1 MDRGDLVYTRAVP
14 SITTHVLDTA
24 RGRPAE
30 GVAVSLEFL
39 DPTARTWHPV
49 GHGLTDPDGR
59 LRTLVPEGTAVQA
72 GRYRITFAVGAYH
85 EALGQ
90 EGFYPEVSVQFDLR
104 DPGVHHHVPLLISP
118 YGFSTYRGSLAR
130 LLLRAAR
137 SKVASMRIVYVMDPL
152 ERMHPLKDS
161 TFAFLRASAALGHA
175 SYHCLPQQVTVRDGR
190 AFAHVREA
198 FVSDAPPHHRYGE
211 PSVVALDEVDA
222 VMIRKDPPF
231 DTAYLMLSLC
241 LEHARGKT
249 LLVNDPRGL
258 REANEKLYA
267 LHFSRWMP
275 PTMVSTDRDEI
286 LAFAAEVGG
295 RAVIKPLDGAGGV
308 GVLTLTSG
316 DRNARAI
323 VDVVTGEGARLA
335 MVQGFIEKVS
345 EGDKRVILLDGEP
358 LGAILRVPRGDDFR
372 ANIHVGGEVRPTELT
387 ERERTIVDDLAPR
400 LRRDGLVFVGL
411 DLVGG
416 YLTEVNVTSPTGI
429 QELGRFQ
436 KNRPEEQVIR
446 WLEAHRIRS

>member
-1 MDRGDLVYTRAVP
+1 
-14 SITTHVLDTA
+14 
-24 RGRPAE
+24 
-30 GVAVSLEFL
+30 
-39 DPTARTWHPV
+39 
-49 GHGLTDPDGR
+49 
-59 LRTLVPEGTAVQA
+59 
-72 GRYRITFAVGAYH
+72 
-85 EALGQ
+85 
-90 EGFYPEVSVQFDLR
+90 
-104 DPGVHHHVPLLISP
+104 
-118 YGFSTYRGSLAR
+118 
-130 LLLRAAR
+130 
-137 SKVASMRIVYVMDPL
+137 MRIVYVMDPL

-161 TFAFLRASAALGHA
+161 TFAFLRASAALGHT

-190 AFAHVREA
+190 VFAHVREA
-198 FVSDAPPHHRYGE
+198 FVSDTPPHHRYGT

-231 DTAYLMLSLC
+231 DNAYLMLSLC

-249 LLVNDPRGL
+249 LMVNDPQGL

-267 LHFSRWMP
+267 LHFARWMP
-275 PTMVSTDRDEI
+275 PTMVSADRDEI
-286 LAFAAEVGG
+286 LEFTAEVGG

-308 GVLTLTSG
+308 GVLALTAG

-323 VDVVTGEGARLA
+323 IDVVTGEGARLT
-335 MVQGFIEKVS
+335 MVQAFIEQVS

-358 LGAILRVPRGDDFR
+358 LGAILRVPRSDDFR
-372 ANIHVGGEVRPTELT
+372 ANIHVGGEVRPTDLT

-400 LRRDGLVFVGL
+400 LRRDGLIFVGL

-446 WLEAHRIRS
+446 WLETHRIRA